1 MSVVN
6 VKTDTITLV
15 ANGTPVVVN
24 RTVYQPSLDASEP
37 AEQLLISVKLSNV
50 PVVIPNGQ
58 TPANWA
64 LTAANN
70 VLIPASGARQLL
82 LTRSVLR
89 NISYVDVSGAD
100 TGLLIGIPVSV
111 GVATAIPAPSVFDV
125 AVNNQPAINMVQT
138 GVQAPANT
146 IINPITGAAGQI
158 AQFPA
163 GVAELVSLGAADTT
177 GVNRATGKLLLDADA
192 DVAGQAAISLRVTP
206 VADASTDDKR
216 ANFTL
221 DVFGFLLPP
230 I

>member
-6 VKTDTITLV
+6 VQTSTISLV
-15 ANGTPVVVN
+15 ANGTPVVVTK
-24 RTVYQPSLDASEP
+24 TVYQPSLDASEP

-82 LTRSVLR
+82 LTRAVLR
-89 NISYVDVSGAD
+89 NISYTQISGTD
-100 TGLLIGIPVSV
+100 TGLLIGKPLDAAS
-111 GVATAIPAPSVFDV
+111 AAIQAPSVFDV
-125 AVNNQPAINMVQT
+125 AVADQPAVNMVSL
-138 GVQAPANT
+138 GVVAGTNT
-146 IINPITGAAGQI
+146 LVNNITAAAGQM
-158 AQFPA
+158 AQFLA
-163 GVAELVSLGAADTT
+163 GAPEYVATTTADTAIL
-177 GVNRATGKLLLDADA
+177 RSSDRLLLDADA
-192 DVAGQAAISLRVTP
+192 DAAGQAAISLRVTP

-216 ANFTL
+216 ANFTVDL
-221 DVFGFLLPP
+221 FGFLLPP